1 LVSFFPERIPES
13 LKIFPKPSKPSG
25 FIEKTI
31 IEIVIF
37 FKESIYN
44 EEIAALNGF
53 LQKCDPR
60 AKLITV
66 ILLLISSLLSKSP
79 LQLAVIYT
87 FILFASLF
95 SSVSLKFYLKRV
107 LIIPLFSLII
117 VIPALFSFVTP
128 GKSLM
133 IFHVF
138 SCSFSITQQGISTGL
153 IFFMRVLTSVSTI
166 ILLILT
172 TRSHVLLKVLR
183 IFGVPHLFV
192 MIFGMTFRYIILLL
206 DIIHKT
212 YVAVK
217 SRTGYV
223 KSLQNGNYIA
233 GVTIAG
239 IWLKSYQLQNQVYDA
254 MLSRGFTGE
263 PVVDFNFRIKS
274 IDILIVIISISI
286 LTGTIWLNQYLN

>member
-1 LVSFFPERIPES
+1 M
-13 LKIFPKPSKPSG
+13 KIFQKPSKPSG

-31 IEIVIF
+31 YEIVLF
-37 FKESIYN
+37 FRESIYN
-44 EEIAALNGF
+44 EETAALNGF

-60 AKLITV
+60 AKLITAL
-66 ILLLISSLLSKSP
+66 LLLISSLLSKSP
-79 LQLAVIYT
+79 LQLAIIYS
-87 FILFASLF
+87 FVLFAFLF
-95 SSVSLKFYLKRV
+95 SSVSWNFYLKRIF
-107 LIIPLFSLII
+107 IIPLFSFII
-117 VIPALFSFVTP
+117 VIPAFFSFVTP
-128 GKSLM
+128 GKSL
-133 IFHVF
+133 IVFHFF
-138 SCSFSITQQGISTGL
+138 SFSFSITEQGISTGL

-192 MIFGMTFRYIILLL
+192 MVFGMAFRYIFLLL

-212 YVAVK
+212 YLAIK
-217 SRTGYV
+217 SRTGFV

-239 IWLKSYQLQNQVYDA
+239 IWLKSYQLQNQVYNA
-254 MLSRGFTGE
+254 MLSRGFTSE
-263 PVVDFNFRIKS
+263 PVVDFNFRIKT